1 MTIRFAMLAVGDL
14 HKPCFSRAVTVR
26 NDGQWVLYGFFSF
39 KEYEGFFFFPVTTQ
53 EIGLGKYSE
62 VAKASAEYIQMSS
75 SQVRD
80 TVIF

>member
-1 MTIRFAMLAVGDL
+1 M
-14 HKPCFSRAVTVR
+14 
-26 NDGQWVLYGFFSF
+26 GFIWIFSF
-39 KEYEGFFFFPVTTQ
+39 KEYEFFPVRTQ
-53 EIGLGKYSE
+53 ETGLGKYSE